1 LNKDEFSE
9 MFKAFA
15 KDTLVKNAENLGQD
29 YYLRKTG
36 SEFSQE
42 MSRSVK
48 VAIRDWVKK
57 E

>member
-1 LNKDEFSE
+1 
-9 MFKAFA
+9 MFQKFE
-15 KDTLVKNAENLGQD
+15 KETYVDHAENLGQD

-36 SEFSQE
+36 SAFSRE

-57 E
+57 D